1 MGFEYNFKITEQD
14 IESLAMNSDSIDN
27 LDKLLRT
34 APCFIEKYKSTYTY
48 SDEPENENRWPL
60 TISVREYGFSLCIY
74 NRSPGS
80 LDWKLMNYLIFEL
93 LNRCG
98 HVEVEDA

>member
-1 MGFEYNFKITEQD
+1 MGIEYNFIIKKQD
-14 IESLAMNSDSIDN
+14 IENFARNPDGIDN
-27 LDKLLRT
+27 LDKLLRS
-34 APCFIEKYKSTYTY
+34 ALCFIEENNSAYTY

-60 TISVREYGFSLCIY
+60 TISIQEYGFCLCIY

-80 LDWKLMNYLIFEL
+80 LDEKILNYLIYQL